1 MQMIDRQRIQELR
14 ALYTPGTWIRLIHM
28 DDMQAPP
35 DGTLGTVK
43 WVDDAGTIHMRWNNG
58 SSLGLIVEKD
68 EFELLNRPQAIN

>member
-1 MQMIDRQRIQELR
+1 MTNRENIQRLR

-43 WVDDAGTIHMRWNNG
+43 WVDDAGTIHMSWNTG
-58 SSLGLIVEKD
+58 SSLGLIPEKD
-68 EFELLNRPQAIN
+68 EFEIISIERT

>member
-1 MQMIDRQRIQELR
+1 MIDGQRIQELR

-28 DDMQAPP
+28 DDRQAPP
-35 DGTLGTVK
+35 DGTLGIVK

-58 SSLGLIVEKD
+58 SSLGLIGEKD